1 MKKKRT
7 IRNLPPEARRLS
19 KDINAVQ
26 LAIRR
31 IEKRMDKIAE
41 MERENNAW
49 RKRQEYYNS
58 KQEHDPIFTDEI
70 IEKAVD
76 QIVTKGGE

>member
-7 IRNLPPEARRLS
+7 IRNLPPETRRLS

-31 IEKRMDKIAE
+31 IEKRMDKFAE
-41 MERENNAW
+41 LERENMAW

-58 KQEHDPIFTDEI
+58 KQEHDPIFVDEI
-70 IEKAVD
+70 IEQATNM
-76 QIVTKGGE
+76 IVKKGGD

>member
-7 IRNLPPEARRLS
+7 LRNLPLETRQLS

-41 MERENNAW
+41 MERDNIAW

-58 KQEHDPIFTDEI
+58 KQEHDPIFVDEI
-70 IEKAVD
+70 IEKACN